1 VPKQRSPLSQQGRFR
16 QSRTSCVGIGRELLN
31 GATPDS
37 NVGRGRWIVVTA
49 LGTSTTLVWASSYYL
64 PAILTGPIA
73 TGTGVSPTWVFAAFS
88 ASLLIAASVGP
99 FVGRAIDR
107 HGGRG
112 VLALSSVVLA
122 VGLVSL
128 ALATGPV
135 GLFGAWVILGVGM
148 ALGLYDAGFAALT
161 AIYGNEARGPITS
174 ITLFGGFSS
183 TISWP
188 LSTLLNDAIG
198 WRETCLAWAALN
210 LLIGLP
216 LNRFVFPKRVHQA
229 PHREECDVRIDRE
242 QSIGRIGWR
251 PYREMLLLAFVFAA
265 AWFVTAAL
273 AAHLPALLER
283 TGLTQLQAVAAA
295 ALFGPAQVA
304 ARMAELVVLRKI
316 HPLVSSRIAAC
327 LHPIGAA
334 ILAVGGPP
342 AAAVFVV
349 LHGAGNG
356 LLTIAQGTVPL
367 AIFGPHGYGSR
378 TGLLGA
384 PARIAQAF
392 APLLFGLLMD
402 RMGLSVLFVSASLYI
417 AAFAALMCVRA
428 SRVEGTILD
437 APS

>member
-1 VPKQRSPLSQQGRFR
+1 MNS
-16 QSRTSCVGIGRELLN
+16 
-31 GATPDS
+31 ATPS
-37 NVGRGRWIVVTA
+37 ANTVRGRWAVVTA

-64 PAILTGPIA
+64 PAILAGPIA
-73 TGTGVSPTWVFAAFS
+73 TGTGVSTTWVFAAFS

-107 HGGRG
+107 YGGRG
-112 VLALSSVVLA
+112 VLTLSSVVLA

-135 GLFGAWVILGVGM
+135 GLFGAWLILGVGM

-161 AIYGNEARGPITS
+161 AIYGNDARGPITG

-188 LSTLLNDAIG
+188 LTAFLSDAIG
-198 WRETCLAWAALN
+198 WRETCLVWAALN

-216 LNRFVFPKRVHQA
+216 LNWLVFPKRTHQLA
-229 PHREECDVRIDRE
+229 HREERRVTVDRE
-242 QSIGRIGWR
+242 QSVERIGWR
-251 PYREMLLLAFVFAA
+251 PYREMFLLAFVFAA

-273 AAHLPALLER
+273 AAHLPTLLEGA
-283 TGLTQLQAVAAA
+283 GLTPLQAVAAA
-295 ALFGPAQVA
+295 ALFGPGQVI
-304 ARMAELVVLRKI
+304 ARLAELVVLRKI

-342 AAAVFVV
+342 VAAVFVV

-384 PARIAQAF
+384 PARVAQAF
-392 APLLFGLLMD
+392 APVLFGLLMD
-402 RMGLSVLFVSASLYI
+402 RMGLSVLFVSAGLYI
-417 AAFAALMCVRA
+417 AALAALSCVRA
-428 SRVEGTILD
+428 LPVEPTRLGRE
-437 APS
+437 

>member
-1 VPKQRSPLSQQGRFR
+1 MNS
-16 QSRTSCVGIGRELLN
+16 
-31 GATPDS
+31 ATPS
-37 NVGRGRWIVVTA
+37 ANAVRGRWAVVTA
-49 LGTSTTLVWASSYYL
+49 LGTSTTVVWASSYYL
-64 PAILTGPIA
+64 PAILAGPIA
-73 TGTGVSPTWVFAAFS
+73 TGTGGSTTWVFAAFS

-107 HGGRG
+107 YGGRG
-112 VLALSSVVLA
+112 VLTLSSVVLA

-128 ALATGPV
+128 ALAMGPV
-135 GLFGAWVILGVGM
+135 GLFGAWLILGVGM

-161 AIYGNEARGPITS
+161 AIYGNDARGPITG

-188 LSTLLNDAIG
+188 LTAFLSDAIG
-198 WRETCLAWAALN
+198 WRETCLVWAALN

-216 LNRFVFPKRVHQA
+216 LNWLVFPKRAHQLA
-229 PHREECDVRIDRE
+229 HREERRATIDRE
-242 QSIGRIGWR
+242 QSVERIGWR

-273 AAHLPALLER
+273 AAHLPTLLKHA
-283 TGLTQLQAVAAA
+283 GLTQWQAVAAA
-295 ALFGPAQVA
+295 ALFGPGQVV
-304 ARMAELVVLRKI
+304 ARMVELMVLRKI

-342 AAAVFVV
+342 VAAAFVV

-367 AIFGPHGYGSR
+367 AIFGPQGYGSR

-384 PARIAQAF
+384 PARVAQAF
-392 APLLFGLLMD
+392 APVLFGLLMN
-402 RMGLSVLFVSASLYI
+402 RMGLSVLFVSAGLYI
-417 AAFAALMCVRA
+417 AALAALMCVRA
-428 SRVEGTILD
+428 ARVKV
-437 APS
+437 